1 MENYKIVA
9 TELNT
14 DYAGFDFA
22 VSKVVEYVNGDVE
35 RTTHFFNDSKKAR
48 DKFMRLIMK
57 ESKCIATKTER
68 AGYETS
74 NIREINGMTTDEILD
89 AYGTFDTATGNFIT
103 QVLLLKN
110 PTKN

>member
-1 MENYKIVA
+1 MKDYKIVS
-9 TELNT
+9 TELNV

-22 VSKVVEYVNGDVE
+22 VSKVVEYANGDVE
-35 RTTHFFNDSKKAR
+35 RTTHLFNDSKKAR

-68 AGYETS
+68 AGYDTN

-89 AYGTFDTATGNFIT
+89 AYGTYDIATGNIIT
-103 QVLLLKN
+103 QILLLKN
-110 PTKN
+110 SNKN